1 MTLQLRKP
9 LKKLVRALFL
19 GNNSLREDL
28 FRFFRDQGT
37 SISNDQLQMVLNVV
51 QVARYDA
58 DKVKIPI
65 NKIVD
70 LPIDSSLADTISVLK
85 KSGHSRIPVY
95 EEKEGLKT
103 YLGILYAKDVLS
115 KFTNKTKKFKLK
127 DYIRNIRFV
136 PEVQKLL
143 SLLRDMRIRQTH
155 LVLTVNE
162 YGDVTG
168 LITLED
174 ILEEIVGDIRDEYDK
189 NKKPIMEIGH
199 RQYRVDAS
207 LPLSDLNKEL
217 TINLPEEKF
226 NTLAGLMLHEMK
238 GNPKKGA
245 EIKYGFV
252 KLKLEKF
259 SKQNVESVLV
269 KIISTK

>member
-1 MTLQLRKP
+1 MTTQTRNP
-9 LKKLVRALFL
+9 LKKLIRSLFL
-19 GNNSLREDL
+19 RNNSLREDL
-28 FRFFRDQGT
+28 FSFFRNQGT

-70 LPIDSSLADTISVLK
+70 LPIHSSLASTISVLK
-85 KSGHSRIPVY
+85 KSGHSRIPIY

-103 YLGILYAKDVLS
+103 YLGILYAKDILS
-115 KFTNKTKKFKLK
+115 KFTNKTKNFKLK

-189 NKKPIMEIGH
+189 KKKPIMEIGH

-259 SKQNVESVLV
+259 SKQNVETVLV
-269 KIISTK
+269 KIISAK

>member
-1 MTLQLRKP
+1 MTTESKKS
-9 LKKLVRALFL
+9 LKKVFQSLFL
-19 GNNSLREDL
+19 RNHSLRDDL
-28 FRFFRDQGT
+28 FRFFQSQGT
-37 SISNDQLQMVLNVV
+37 PITNDQLQMVLNVV
-51 QVARYDA
+51 HVARYDA
-58 DKVKIPI
+58 DKIKIPI

-70 LPIDSSLADTISVLK
+70 LPMHSSLANTIAALK

-95 EEKEGLKT
+95 EEKEGLKN
-103 YLGILYAKDVLS
+103 YIGLLYAKDILS
-115 KFTNKTKKFKLK
+115 KFTKRRKKFKLK
-127 DYIRNIRFV
+127 DYMRNIRFV
-136 PEVQKLL
+136 SEMQKLL
-143 SLLRDMRIRQTH
+143 SLLRDMRIQQTH

-174 ILEEIVGDIRDEYDK
+174 ILEEIVGDIRDEHDP
-189 NKKPIMEIGH
+189 NKKLITEIGH

-226 NTLAGLMLHEMK
+226 NTLAGFILHEMK
-238 GNPKKGA
+238 GNPKKGT

-252 KLKLEKF
+252 RLRLEKF
-259 SKQNVESVLV
+259 AKQHVETVLV
-269 KIISTK
+269 RIVSAK